1 MAGPELKPSMGL
13 ALRPMSHVVVAELVA
28 NVLSVEVVAGQRV
41 EAVQAVVVLESMKM
55 EIPVLAEV
63 SGTVSEVVVAP
74 GDVVRD
80 GDPLVVIDA
89 P

>member
-1 MAGPELKPSMGL
+1 MAGPEPKPSMGL
-13 ALRPMSHVVVAELVA
+13 VLRPMSHVVVAELVA